1 MASHRIGAR
10 VAGLS
15 PEQLCAIIEA
25 QAGASDAALRVA
37 DEHATRLVE
46 QPEHGVGMESVKK
59 QMEQLHG
66 VGMES
71 VKKQMEQLHGV
82 GMESVKKQM
91 EQLHGVGMESVKKQ
105 MEQLCKQLSLDIRRR
120 AEGHNTLDAIRHM
133 MFTGNPGVGKT
144 TVSRLV
150 ARLYHQLGAPA
161 RVGVGGVS
169 AKDSV
174 VEVQKGDLVAGYVN
188 QTAMKT
194 AKKIKEARGGILFVD
209 EAYQLTQALQRGQSD
224 FSGEAIDEMMKV
236 EQQFKMWGIQHLS
249 AFFVRAGYRQLV
261 DLIHLSKQ
269 DIMALGVTK
278 DAEEHRKESLEM
290 DALFVDP
297 DSVDVKTWLEKRS
310 LGEFA
315 KLVARR
321 VCKAVYLP
329 ISPHISPYLPR
340 SLGEF
345 AKLFERHRVDFEVLG
360 DLTYED
366 LKEMGL
372 NEVGPRR
379 RIHRQIVQW
388 RDDREAKKAD
398 AIRSRMQVQENKAYL
413 ESQQQN
419 VDDRLQHLKA
429 SLGESGY
436 VTGLRPSSG

>member
-1 MASHRIGAR
+1 
-10 VAGLS
+10 VQYNAGLES
-15 PEQLCAIIEA
+15 RIKYRFHFDDYTVPDLCKIVNIKIKAKGYKMTADAEKNLNAIIDKNTTADLRSKYNGRLTDNLLQWAADCMNQRLDLTASGEQLITLTK
-25 QAGASDAALRVA
+25 D
-37 DEHATRLVE
+37 D
-46 QPEHGVGMESVKK
+46 
-59 QMEQLHG
+59 
-66 VGMES
+66 
-71 VKKQMEQLHGV
+71 
-82 GMESVKKQM
+82 
-91 EQLHGVGMESVKKQ
+91 
-105 MEQLCKQLSLDIRRR
+105 LS
-120 AEGHNTLDAIRHM
+120 
-133 MFTGNPGVGKT
+133 
-144 TVSRLV
+144 
-150 ARLYHQLGAPA
+150 
-161 RVGVGGVS
+161 
-169 AKDSV
+169 
-174 VEVQKGDLVAGYVN
+174 
-188 QTAMKT
+188 
-194 AKKIKEARGGILFVD
+194 
-209 EAYQLTQALQRGQSD
+209 
-224 FSGEAIDEMMKV
+224 EAIKKFQLARPPQKKDPALLGGEQV

-278 DAEEHRKESLEM
+278 DAEVRRAVQLVERLKQEHRKESLEM

-297 DSVDVKTWLEKRS
+297 DSVDVKTWLEK
-310 LGEFA
+310 
-315 KLVARR
+315 
-321 VCKAVYLP
+321 
-329 ISPHISPYLPR
+329 R